1 MIVTTRPWHPV
12 TWIIVSICLMGIG
25 AAIFY
30 LSLPEP
36 VQETWQPSIRQADR
50 SLILERKPNPRAKPK
65 QSVPSGAR
73 AERVGSVTVQPETA
87 GPVTVDWSLLKL
99 TDNTRRIVAS
109 SPDGEVI
116 GGVDVPVAVIAEPNL
131 WAAGLSFDP
140 VRQTSGIWVER
151 DYSRIRVGVDIN
163 QTRIR
168 VDGPSGIEAR
178 IRIGVTF

>member
-1 MIVTTRPWHPV
+1 MSGARTLIAAGL
-12 TWIIVSICLMGIG
+12 ILLG
-25 AAIFY
+25 AAIGWRICTAFNDVA
-30 LSLPEP
+30 EP
-36 VQETWQPSIRQADR
+36 AKVEAAAPAETQADG
-50 SLILERKPNPRAKPK
+50 SVVLERKPNPRAKPK
-65 QSVPSGAR
+65 QPVPSGAR

-99 TDNTRRIVAS
+99 TDNTRRMVAS
-109 SPDGEVI
+109 SEDGEVI